1 MDSEIANLRKLRCWT
16 LIPWSSLPPNTL
28 VMDTRWT
35 YRKKHDENGTFTKY
49 RSRHVA
55 KGFTQILSVNYFESF
70 SPMASFVTIRTQ
82 FVLTALP
89 MFKVYQYDVELAFIQ
104 STIDPNHPPVYCT
117 PAEGYEDRRQYVYQ
131 LHKHLHS
138 MKDSP
143 RGWSK
148 LFSSVCLTY
157 GFSQLKSDECV
168 FVKIVPNTKSGK
180 SANTFSAVLDTL
192 PNVPERNRI
201 YKDCPYESCII
212 ILCSYVTTFWPSL
225 TAHLWPTTFS
235 HTATNDS
242 K

>member
-1 MDSEIANLRKLRCWT
+1 
-16 LIPWSSLPPNTL
+16 
-28 VMDTRWT
+28 MDTRWT

-131 LHKHLHS
+131 LHKHLYG
-138 MKDSP
+138 MKDFP

-148 LFSSVCLTY
+148 LFVLPTASHNSNLMNASLSKSSPTQ
-157 GFSQLKSDECV
+157 S
-168 FVKIVPNTKSGK
+168 P
-180 SANTFSAVLDTL
+180 AN
-192 PNVPERNRI
+192 P
-201 YKDCPYESCII
+201 
-212 ILCSYVTTFWPSL
+212 VTPSL
-225 TAHLWPTTFS
+225 RFSTHCRMSLNAIVSTKTALTKAVS
-235 HTATNDS
+235 
-242 K
+242 

>member
-1 MDSEIANLRKLRCWT
+1 
-16 LIPWSSLPPNTL
+16 
-28 VMDTRWT
+28 MDTRWT
-35 YRKKHDENGTFTKY
+35 YSKKHDENGTFTKN
-49 RSRHVA
+49 RSRLVA
-55 KGFTQILSVNYFESF
+55 KGFTQILGVNYFESF
-70 SPMASFVTIRTQ
+70 SPVASFVTIRTL
-82 FVLTALP
+82 FALTALP
-89 MFKVYQYDVELAFIQ
+89 MFKVYQYDVEVAFIQ
-104 STIDPNHPPVYCT
+104 SSIDSNHPPVYCT

-201 YKDCPYESCII
+201 YKDCPYESRII
-212 ILCSYVTTFWPSL
+212 ILCSYVTRAQGSMSTCSTLDHTRSTPRQKQKNTQGL
-225 TAHLWPTTFS
+225 TYHVSDNRISIRSGRQIPGYS
-235 HTATNDS
+235 
-242 K
+242 